1 MVKVL
6 GLDLGTST
14 GFTVGGV
21 GEMVSGDWNLK
32 PGRFDGG
39 GMRFVKFRTRL
50 NEIRQAYGVTHVFFE
65 EVRRHR
71 GVDAAHVYGGL
82 MATLTA
88 WCEEHDIPY
97 EGLPVGEIK
106 KAFTGN
112 GNASKFAM
120 IEEAECR
127 GFAPKSDDEAD
138 AIAIFHLA
146 MQRLGIEVAQEP
158 VTGAP
163 PKKAALAVL
172 EEEYA

>member
-1 MVKVL
+1 ML
-6 GLDLGTST
+6 TLDLGTNA
-14 GFTVGGV
+14 GFAIGSAGH
-21 GEMVSGDWNLK
+21 MVSGTWNLK

-39 GMRFVKFRTRL
+39 GMRFVKFRERL
-50 NEIRQAYGVTHVFFE
+50 NELRRAYGVTHVYFE

-106 KAFTGN
+106 KEFCGK
-112 GNASKFAM
+112 GNASKVQMVA
-120 IEEAECR
+120 EAQRR
-127 GFAPKSDDEAD
+127 GFEPQTEDEAD

-146 MQRLGIEVAQEP
+146 LQRLGLGGEKERS
-158 VTGAP
+158 P
-163 PKKAALAVL
+163 PADQ
-172 EEEYA
+172 EYA